1 MALPVEEDGDVT
13 GLPQRDEILPE
24 PRLPSSADL
33 IARGRAR
40 AAAVELGSCP
50 FLSRAQVTSEAA
62 YKRGRMGEGRLMLHA
77 QIGYRDPAT
86 SRRAWREIH
95 DRVAEAGGNVDRYG
109 ICLDWSMGYPAA
121 ERRGRAKGT
130 GLVLPDAA
138 SWAAL
143 SAEAPVA
150 PHFGDFVLG
159 MPAAVE
165 NCLAALGAGA
175 TTIGNLGQYF
185 TFRLPG
191 WSDDLATTAATVEAL
206 ALLAAHPS
214 EIVVHSNL
222 DDGFAALFCDLASAY
237 GAALI
242 EAHIVEDLLGGSIA
256 HCYGHSFSNPLT
268 RVAFQRALASRE
280 GAPGSMIYGNTVAYR
295 GTGAENYA
303 ALARYLAADALAQID
318 CPSGHALNPVPIS
331 EAERIPDIDEVVAAQ
346 LFALRLFERIEEQ
359 RELFSTEEAERLA
372 QHIIAGG
379 TLFRDRVLAGME
391 GAGIDTAD
399 AVELLLVLRRIG
411 AKRLEELFGPGDPA
425 PAEPRGRRPLVKA
438 STLDE
443 LEREAL
449 RIVGAVRREDRERIT
464 RADLSVCLASTDVH
478 EYGKILAEALC
489 RHLEVRVIDAGVHA
503 EPDAV
508 AGLALDGSAD
518 LLAVSTYNGIA
529 LDYLVALRDA
539 VTERGGEIPIVIGG
553 RLNQIAENSNS
564 SLPRDVTAALA
575 EAGGLPC
582 PDMASFTARLVE
594 TAKAKERA

>member
-1 MALPVEEDGDVT
+1 MT
-13 GLPQRDEILPE
+13 GLPHRDELLPE
-24 PRLPSSADL
+24 SRLPDQTEL

-40 AAAVELGSCP
+40 AATAELGRCA
-50 FLSRAQVTSEAA
+50 FLRQAQVLSEAD
-62 YKRGRMGEGRLMLHA
+62 YKRRCMDEGRLMLHA
-77 QIGYRDPAT
+77 QIGYRDPAM
-86 SRRAWREIH
+86 SRRAWREIF
-95 DRVAEAGGNVDRYG
+95 DRVAEAGGTVDRYG
-109 ICLDWSMGYPAA
+109 ICLDWSMGYPAD
-121 ERRGRAKGT
+121 RRHGRPQGT
-130 GLVLPDAA
+130 GLVLPDGA

-191 WSDDLATTAATVEAL
+191 WSDDVATTAATVEAL

-214 EIVVHSNL
+214 EIIVHSNL

-242 EAHIVEDLLGGSIA
+242 EAHIVEILLGGSIA

-268 RVAFQRALASRE
+268 RVAFQRALASRG

-295 GTGAENYA
+295 GAGADNYA
-303 ALARYLAADALAQID
+303 ALARYLAVDALAQID
-318 CPSGHALNPVPIS
+318 HPSGHALNPVPIS

-346 LFALRLFERIEEQ
+346 IFAVRLFERIEEQ
-359 RELFSTEEAERLA
+359 RQLFSTEEAERLA
-372 QHIIAGG
+372 QRIVAGG
-379 TLFRDRVLAGME
+379 RQFRGRVLAGLE
-391 GAGIDTAD
+391 SAGIDTMNPI
-399 AVELLLVLRRIG
+399 ELLLSLRRIG
-411 AKRLEELFGPGDPA
+411 AKRLEELFGPGEPA
-425 PAEPRGRRPLVKA
+425 PSEPRGRIALVKA
-438 STLDE
+438 STLDD

-449 RIVGAVRREDRERIT
+449 RIVGAVDPEDRERIT
-464 RADLSVCLASTDVH
+464 RANLSVCLASTDVH

-503 EPDAV
+503 EPNAF
-508 AGLALDGSAD
+508 ASLALDGAAD
-518 LLAVSTYNGIA
+518 LIAVSTYNGIA
-529 LDYLVALRDA
+529 LDYLIALRDA
-539 VTERGGEIPIVIGG
+539 LSVRGGEIPIAIGG
-553 RLNQIAENSNS
+553 RLNQIAETSNS

-575 EAGGLPC
+575 EAGGQPC
-582 PDMASFTARLVE
+582 PDMASFATRLVE